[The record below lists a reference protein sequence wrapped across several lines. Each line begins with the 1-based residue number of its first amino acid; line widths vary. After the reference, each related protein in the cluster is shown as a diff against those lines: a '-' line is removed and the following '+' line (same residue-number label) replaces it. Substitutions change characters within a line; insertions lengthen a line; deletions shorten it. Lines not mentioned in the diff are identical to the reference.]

1 MVDAKVSDDK
11 AKWRVDSTL
20 FSKLYGSGNRLLDKS
35 SKIKNDHD
43 ENNPEKVWG
52 NR

>member
-20 FSKLYGSGNRLLDKS
+20 FSKLYGSGNRLLGKS
-35 SKIKNDHD
+35 SKIKNEHD
-43 ENNPEKVWG
+43 EKDS
-52 NR
+52 